1 MILFNK
7 NEYVLSFGQK
17 MDAALATM
25 ILEGCYDEAT
35 YDDLVTSIQYLIDT
49 GIVWNLQG
57 SYQRMAQHDIENGIC
72 SNPN

>member
-1 MILFNK
+1 MNK
-7 NEYVLSFGQK
+7 SEYPISFGQK
-17 MDAALATM
+17 MDAVLATM

-35 YDDLVTSIQYLIDT
+35 EEDQITCMQYLIDT

-57 SYQRMAQHDIENGIC
+57 SYQRMAQHAIANGIC

>member
-1 MILFNK
+1 MSK
-7 NEYVLSFGQK
+7 NEYILTFGGK
-17 MDAALATM
+17 LDSVLATM

-35 YDDLVTSIQYLIDT
+35 EEDHITSMQYLIDT

-57 SYQRMAQHDIENGIC
+57 SYQRAAQYAIEIGIC

>member
-1 MILFNK
+1 MSDS
-7 NEYVLSFGQK
+7 EYALSFGQK

-35 YDDLVTSIQYLIDT
+35 YDDLVPSIQYLIDT

-57 SYQRMAQHDIENGIC
+57 SYQRMAQHAIANGIC
-72 SNPN
+72 SIPN